1 MRNGKTELMYYMLN
15 VFIKYKFSASQKIME
30 AEDNTTINKRI
41 HILQEHMEH
50 SPRINHTLAH
60 KTNHNKFKRIEIIQ
74 SIILDCNGMKL
85 EIYNQKHLEI
95 YNYKWAQN
103 K

>member
-30 AEDNTTINKRI
+30 TEDNTTINKRI

-50 SPRINHTLAH
+50 SP
-60 KTNHNKFKRIEIIQ
+60 
-74 SIILDCNGMKL
+74 G
-85 EIYNQKHLEI
+85 
-95 YNYKWAQN
+95 
-103 K
+103 